1 MKKIMLGLALLGFAG
16 TALAIER
23 PELDNRI
30 RLLTARLEEMQARS
44 DKGIPASVLENAQ
57 GIILLDRTKAGFLF
71 AFQGGSGVA
80 LVKDPRTKTWSP
92 PAFIGASEISLG
104 FQAGGEQ
111 GFYAIVIMDT
121 NTTHMLTGEN
131 DVYGSEARGTAGDS
145 SGGAESRLS
154 PLIQQSLVFD
164 DRKGLFG
171 GADLKGGSIVP
182 DDQANVIYYG
192 RALTMADV
200 LFDHKVAQTDASSAL
215 VQKLM
220 EYSKAP
226 QASRTYI
233 K

>member
-1 MKKIMLGLALLGFAG
+1 MLGLALLGFAG
-16 TALAIER
+16 SALAIDQT
-23 PELDNRI
+23 ELDNRI
-30 RLLTARLEEMQARS
+30 RLMTAKLEEMQAKP
-44 DKGIPASVLENAQ
+44 DKCIPASVLENAQ

-80 LVKDPRTKTWSP
+80 LVKDPHTKTWGP

-104 FQAGGEQ
+104 FQAGGEN

-121 NTTHMLTGEN
+121 NTTHLLIGPS

-145 SGGAESRLS
+145 SGGAESKASSLV
-154 PLIQQSLVFD
+154 QQSLVYD

-171 GADLKGGSIVP
+171 GADLAGGSIMP
-182 DDQANVIYYG
+182 DDRANIVYYG
-192 RALTMADV
+192 RPLTMENI
-200 LFDHKVAQTDASSAL
+200 LFDHKAPQTDASSAL

-226 QASRTYI
+226 QASRTYS